1 MIKPLYFDAHSHLN
15 DQQFSEDYAP
25 ALFRMREA
33 CVWSI
38 VVGTDKIMSE
48 KAVFLANENEGIFA
62 SIGLHPTDNDGEIW
76 NDAFYRELAKN
87 KKVVAIGECGLDYS
101 RVPEEKRQKALFE
114 TQLEFAV
121 SHGLSLMIHCR
132 EAHADLLDML
142 ASKKKEHGEKLRGN
156 IHFFSEGIETAKKYF
171 DLDFTISFTGVIT
184 FTHDYDEAVKY
195 APLDRILSETDSPY
209 VAPVPYRGKRNEP
222 IYVQEVVK
230 TIANIRNEDPE
241 TVRIALVENT
251 LRTFNISTVDNFS
264 TKSSIHAI

>member
-1 MIKPLYFDAHSHLN
+1 MFKPSYFDAHSHLN
-15 DQQFSEDYAP
+15 DLQFSEDSAL

-33 CVWSI
+33 GVWSI

-48 KAVFLANENEGIFA
+48 KAVSLVNENEGIFA

-76 NDAFYRELAKN
+76 NDAFYRELASN

-101 RVPEEKRQKALFE
+101 RVPEEKRKEEEKRQKELFE
-114 TQLEFAV
+114 KELEFAV
-121 SHGLSLMIHCR
+121 SFNLPLMIHCR

-156 IHFFSEGIETAKKYF
+156 IHFFSEGVETAKKYF
-171 DLDFTISFTGVIT
+171 DIDFTISYTGVIT
-184 FTHDYDEAVKY
+184 FTHDYDEAIKY

-230 TIANIRNEDPE
+230 TIAKIRNEDFE
-241 TVRIALVENT
+241 TVRNAMVENT
-251 LRTFNISTVDNFS
+251 LRTFRITSL
-264 TKSSIHAI
+264 